1 MLSDYIQLCII
12 RNTLQN
18 QIVFSVILSTLIIFP
33 ITVYAEHIFEDSEA
47 FAQHLDI
54 SQISAEKFVMIV
66 DDNSIDMYYGYHG
79 SFDSMA
85 SDEPQPKLSSM
96 SINQERKSLEIT
108 FDEVPSNS
116 VFWVRMPDKV
126 ISAEKA
132 QFQLFIDDVETQYEL
147 TKFPNDYALGMIVPS
162 GGKHIEIIGT
172 QVIPEFG
179 TLTLAIL
186 GLSVLGMVFLMRKS
200 NFPGWT
206 RIN

>member
-1 MLSDYIQLCII
+1 MISDILKHQNFAIVTLLSIL
-12 RNTLQN
+12 
-18 QIVFSVILSTLIIFP
+18 IVFPTNVS
-33 ITVYAEHIFEDSEA
+33 AAHIFEDVDA
-47 FAQHLDI
+47 FAQYLDI
-54 SQISAEKFVMIV
+54 AQLSSEKFTITV
-66 DDNSIDMYYGYHG
+66 DDDSYDMYYGYHG

-126 ISAEKA
+126 ISAEKS

-147 TKFPNDYALGMIVPS
+147 TKFPNDYALGMIIPS

-179 TLTLAIL
+179 PLTLTIL
-186 GLSVLGMVFLMRKS
+186 GLSVLGMVFFMRKS
-200 NFPGWT
+200 DLFSGWP